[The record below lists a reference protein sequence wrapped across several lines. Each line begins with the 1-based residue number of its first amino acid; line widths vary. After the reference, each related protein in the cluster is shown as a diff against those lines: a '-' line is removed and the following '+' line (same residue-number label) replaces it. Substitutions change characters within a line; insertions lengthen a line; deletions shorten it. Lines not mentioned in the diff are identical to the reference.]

1 MRRFAK
7 ILFLLTVGL
16 AAGAPGKDGSPA
28 EIHVSPDRRIFGYPQ
43 VPLVEP
49 YLAADPVHP
58 NHLVGAAMGVTI
70 NTDLTVTTCYALSS
84 WDGGQTWQAHDLKR
98 YCVDVW
104 VSISDRGTAIVSA
117 LSREG
122 LQVFRSADGGRTWP
136 DVPLVLPHPPGKSFD
151 HDTMTVDRSTGRF
164 RGSIYLLAAQFSAD
178 TAQVILFRSDD
189 DGQSFSK
196 TAEVVPFHL
205 EFNTMNPG
213 VFSDGILVVPFN
225 DFQRPLLKSSQGVE
239 AGRGWMMTSSD
250 GGKTFSPPYM
260 ISESCKHSFP
270 ELGVDPNAGSLAD
283 RLYWVCNDGDHR
295 RIYFHYSPDRGATWS
310 APLQVNRKSGSH
322 ADARTA
328 MVAVNRD
335 HVVGVAWFDGREDPH
350 AVKRSVRCQSVYFA
364 ASVDGGETF
373 LPEVKVST
381 AHSCPHTPE
390 NGEAGRRWVAG
401 GDYMGLVAD
410 ADGVFHLL
418 WSDSRSGIYELWT
431 STIRVR
437 AETRHS

>member
-7 ILFLLTVGL
+7 ILFLLLAGL
-16 AAGAPGKDGSPA
+16 AAAAPGKDGSPA
-28 EIHVSPDRRIFGYPQ
+28 QIDVSPDRRVLGYAQ
-43 VPLVEP
+43 VLLIEP
-49 YLAADPVHP
+49 YLAVDPVHL

-104 VSISDRGTAIVSA
+104 VAISDRGTAIVSA
-117 LSREG
+117 LGREG

-136 DVPLVLPHPPGKSFD
+136 DAPLVLPHSPEKSFD

-164 RGSIYLLAAQFSAD
+164 RGSIYLLAAQFSGD
-178 TAQVILFRSDD
+178 TSQVVLFRSDD

-196 TAEVVPFHL
+196 TAEVVPFYL

-213 VFSDGILVVPFN
+213 VFSDGNLVVPFG
-225 DFQRPLLKSSQGVE
+225 DFQRPVLNGSHDMKV
-239 AGRGWMMTSSD
+239 GRDWMVISSD

-260 ISESCKHSFP
+260 VSESCKHSFP
-270 ELGVDPNAGSLAD
+270 ELAVDPNAGSVAD
-283 RLYWVCNDGDHR
+283 RLFWVCNDGDHR
-295 RIYFHYSPDRGATWS
+295 RIYFHYSSDRGATWS
-310 APLQVNRKSGSH
+310 APLQVNRKSDS
-322 ADARTA
+322 DAYAGTA
-328 MVAVNRD
+328 VAAVNRD
-335 HVVGVAWFDGREDPH
+335 HVVGVAWYDGSEDSH
-350 AVKRSVRCQSVYFA
+350 AVKRSLRCQSVYFA
-364 ASVDGGETF
+364 ASLDGGKSF

-381 AHSCPHTPE
+381 AHSCPQTPR
-390 NGEAGRRWVAG
+390 NGEAGTRWEAG

-437 AETRHS
+437 AATRHP